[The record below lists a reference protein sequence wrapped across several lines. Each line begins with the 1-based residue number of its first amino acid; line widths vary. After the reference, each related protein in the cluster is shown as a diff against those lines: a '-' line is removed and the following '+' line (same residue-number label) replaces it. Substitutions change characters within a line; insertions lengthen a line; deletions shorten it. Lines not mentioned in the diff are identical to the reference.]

1 MSTYRY
7 YEQLK
12 KPSFAPPATVFG
24 PVWTVL
30 YIIIAISFGTVFWRV
45 FQGMLP
51 WIVALPFA
59 LNVLFNVIYTPLQ
72 FKLKNNLLA
81 LIDIFLVLG
90 TLVWAIIAVY
100 PHIAWVAYAQIPY
113 LAWVS
118 FATVLQCSVTYLNR
132 KI

>member
-30 YIIIAISFGTVFWRV
+30 YIIIAITFGTVFWQA
-45 FQGMLP
+45 FQGALP
-51 WIVALPFA
+51 WMMVLPFV
-59 LNVLFNVIYTPLQ
+59 LNVLFNIIYTPLQ

-118 FATVLQCSVTYLNR
+118 FATVLQCAVTYLNR
-132 KI
+132 KV